1 MHQLRVAVFFKCIYS
16 KLTVSAFHYRE
27 WTSLLAR
34 ENSMSLMTADILH
47 PPESN
52 DDIFR
57 EYLRLWLRTREIALG
72 KSLPRSG
79 SLPEFSELAG
89 SCSASPTRRQ
99 SSLPLPPRCEPFR
112 ARRSVTISESFE
124 WLQSGSSP
132 SVVSLPPSRSRSG
145 SPRSGSLSPR
155 SNRSDSLSKSFSPA
169 AIDRLCEIV
178 DGAKVKFL
186 GTPVFSQ
193 GDKVIVSFPGAHGRA
208 WNRLMQGAGG
218 WKTSCV
224 FAEQEYTRL
233 WRPRHALFRP
243 QS

>member
-1 MHQLRVAVFFKCIYS
+1 MLSRVGPRPPVF
-16 KLTVSAFHYRE
+16 
-27 WTSLLAR
+27 
-34 ENSMSLMTADILH
+34 
-47 PPESN
+47 
-52 DDIFR
+52 
-57 EYLRLWLRTREIALG
+57 
-72 KSLPRSG
+72 
-79 SLPEFSELAG
+79 
-89 SCSASPTRRQ
+89 RRQ

-193 GDKVIVSFPGAHGRA
+193 GDKVIVSFPGAHGRV

-224 FAEQEYTRL
+224 FLPNKSTPGYGVHATRYSDHKVEKSCFCRML
-233 WRPRHALFRP
+233 YGDPVEWGCRWFQMLLGKQLCQYSLHPVWYCSPIVLFRYTVRCLQP
-243 QS
+243 

>member
-1 MHQLRVAVFFKCIYS
+1 MLSRVGPRPPVF
-16 KLTVSAFHYRE
+16 
-27 WTSLLAR
+27 
-34 ENSMSLMTADILH
+34 
-47 PPESN
+47 
-52 DDIFR
+52 
-57 EYLRLWLRTREIALG
+57 
-72 KSLPRSG
+72 
-79 SLPEFSELAG
+79 
-89 SCSASPTRRQ
+89 RRQ

-243 QS
+243 QSWEKLLLSHALWRPCWVGLPMVPNALWQTFMSIFPASSVLLQSNSAIPIQS